1 MFRFE
6 HPGFFWLMALPLLL
20 IAMVWLRKW
29 AAGKN
34 WSRWGSESSNSR
46 IIAALPRSR
55 FGWMSIAGIV
65 LLSMAATN
73 PQWGFRKVA
82 VESKSAQIYLV
93 LDISNSMLA
102 EDIAPNRLERA
113 KRLAL
118 DLSNAFRTDKVG
130 LILFAGNAY
139 MQSPLTTDWHAIQL
153 FLNAANPDQAG
164 TQGTA
169 IGDAIRLAMK
179 SQGEEE
185 AGQGALLVLTDGEDH
200 DSDAPSAIEEAT
212 AAGWATYLIGVG
224 TEAGGTIPVSL
235 DGTRDVKRDENGQP
249 VMTALNEPLMKELV
263 QKGNGRYFHINQGV
277 SIIDDLKGELAA
289 LGRTQMEKRSFSEHK
304 SFFQYFLFPG
314 LLLILVPLMV
324 NYKFDLL

>member
-82 VESKSAQIYLV
+82 VESKSAQIYMV

>member
-212 AAGWATYLIGVG
+212 AAGWATYIIGVG